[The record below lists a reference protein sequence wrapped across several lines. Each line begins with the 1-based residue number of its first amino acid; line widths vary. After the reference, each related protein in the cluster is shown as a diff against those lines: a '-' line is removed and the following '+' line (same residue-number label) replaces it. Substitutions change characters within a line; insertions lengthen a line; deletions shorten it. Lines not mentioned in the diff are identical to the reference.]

1 MYIYFLSLG
10 LNTITFQILAPRS
23 NACVY
28 KCLGNRSTNH
38 LTLCCVWRC
47 RVAGSGCPGAGG
59 GSCNYIVE
67 PMMVQGGS
75 SPPPPH
81 TSQLSGF
88 LMILVKLSC
97 QSTKFQQS
105 PAAAQTI
112 PAVVSPGITLA
123 VAPPPAPGQTNV
135 IMQLH
140 QWCVGE
146 PDRGV
151 QPSLTH
157 IITIRSHLSLYLC
170 IGIMWR
176 YISISSYLDIL
187 DGLMLFWSECGHNSY
202 WCFNTSKISSV
213 LHKISSELHHKIYTC
228 FIRFLQSFIIRFLL
242 AA

>member
-1 MYIYFLSLG
+1 MLRLMHLKKMKKKYTLDIGCMMYIYFLSLG
-10 LNTITFQILAPRS
+10 LNTITFQILAPLS
-23 NACVY
+23 YGCVY

-88 LMILVKLSC
+88 LMILLKLSC

-123 VAPPPAPGQTNV
+123 APRPPPPGKPMLLCSYTS
-135 IMQLH
+135 
-140 QWCVGE
+140 
-146 PDRGV
+146 GV
-151 QPSLTH
+151 WENQIAVSSPAWPTSLPSDH
-157 IITIRSHLSLYLC
+157 IYLC
-170 IGIMWR
+170 
-176 YISISSYLDIL
+176 
-187 DGLMLFWSECGHNSY
+187 F
-202 WCFNTSKISSV
+202 SV
-213 LHKISSELHHKIYTC
+213 SG
-228 FIRFLQSFIIRFLL
+228 
-242 AA
+242 

>member
-1 MYIYFLSLG
+1 
-10 LNTITFQILAPRS
+10 
-23 NACVY
+23 
-28 KCLGNRSTNH
+28 
-38 LTLCCVWRC
+38 
-47 RVAGSGCPGAGG
+47 
-59 GSCNYIVE
+59 
-67 PMMVQGGS
+67 MVQGGS

-81 TSQLSGF
+81 SSQLSGF

-123 VAPPPAPGQTNV
+123 APRPPPPGKPMLLCSYTT
-135 IMQLH
+135 
-140 QWCVGE
+140 
-146 PDRGV
+146 GV
-151 QPSLTH
+151 WENQIAVSSPSPSLTH

-187 DGLMLFWSECGHNSY
+187 DGLMLFWSSECGDNSY

-213 LHKISSELHHKIYTC
+213 LHKISSELHHKISTC
-228 FIRFLQSFIIRFLL
+228 CIRFL
-242 AA
+242 

>member
-1 MYIYFLSLG
+1 
-10 LNTITFQILAPRS
+10 
-23 NACVY
+23 
-28 KCLGNRSTNH
+28 
-38 LTLCCVWRC
+38 
-47 RVAGSGCPGAGG
+47 
-59 GSCNYIVE
+59 
-67 PMMVQGGS
+67 MVQGGS

-81 TSQLSGF
+81 SSQLSGF
-88 LMILVKLSC
+88 LMILLKLSC

-112 PAVVSPGITLA
+112 PEVVSPGIILTAPLP
-123 VAPPPAPGQTNV
+123 PPPAPGQTNV

-202 WCFNTSKISSV
+202 WCFNTSKISS
-213 LHKISSELHHKIYTC
+213 EFHHKIYTC
-228 FIRFLQSFIIRFLL
+228 FIRFLQSFIIRFIL
-242 AA
+242 AS

>member
-1 MYIYFLSLG
+1 MLRLMHLKKMKKKYTLDIGCMMYIYFLSLG
-10 LNTITFQILAPRS
+10 LNTITFQILAPLS
-23 NACVY
+23 HACVY

-81 TSQLSGF
+81 SSQLSGF
-88 LMILVKLSC
+88 LMILLKLSC

-123 VAPPPAPGQTNV
+123 APRPRPPGKPMLLCSYTS
-135 IMQLH
+135 
-140 QWCVGE
+140 
-146 PDRGV
+146 GV
-151 QPSLTH
+151 WENQ
-157 IITIRSHLSLYLC
+157 IAV
-170 IGIMWR
+170 
-176 YISISSYLDIL
+176 SSP
-187 DGLMLFWSECGHNSY
+187 
-202 WCFNTSKISSV
+202 
-213 LHKISSELHHKIYTC
+213 
-228 FIRFLQSFIIRFLL
+228 
-242 AA
+242 A

>member
-1 MYIYFLSLG
+1 MMYIYFLSLG
-10 LNTITFQILAPRS
+10 LNTITFQILAPLS
-23 NACVY
+23 YGCVY

-81 TSQLSGF
+81 SSQLSGF
-88 LMILVKLSC
+88 LMILLKLSC

-112 PAVVSPGITLA
+112 PAVVRPGIILA
-123 VAPPPAPGQTNV
+123 VALPPPPGKPMLLCSYTS
-135 IMQLH
+135 
-140 QWCVGE
+140 
-146 PDRGV
+146 GV
-151 QPSLTH
+151 WENQIAVSSPSLTH

-202 WCFNTSKISSV
+202 WCFNTSKISS
-213 LHKISSELHHKIYTC
+213 EFHHKIYTC

>member
-1 MYIYFLSLG
+1 M
-10 LNTITFQILAPRS
+10 
-23 NACVY
+23 
-28 KCLGNRSTNH
+28 
-38 LTLCCVWRC
+38 
-47 RVAGSGCPGAGG
+47 AGSGCPGAGG

-88 LMILVKLSC
+88 LMILLKLSC

-140 QWCVGE
+140 HWCVGE

-151 QPSLTH
+151 QPQPQPDPH
-157 IITIRSHLSLYLC
+157 HYQPITSISVSLYRDNVEIYLN
-170 IGIMWR
+170 IIVFR
-176 YISISSYLDIL
+176 YP
-187 DGLMLFWSECGHNSY
+187 GWTHA
-202 WCFNTSKISSV
+202 
-213 LHKISSELHHKIYTC
+213 
-228 FIRFLQSFIIRFLL
+228 LL
-242 AA
+242 V

>member
-10 LNTITFQILAPRS
+10 LNTITFQILAPLS
-23 NACVY
+23 HACVY

-47 RVAGSGCPGAGG
+47 RVAGSGCPGAGAGG

-81 TSQLSGF
+81 SSQLSGF
-88 LMILVKLSC
+88 LMILLKLSC

-123 VAPPPAPGQTNV
+123 APRPAPGQTNV

-151 QPSLTH
+151 QPQPDPH
-157 IITIRSHLSLYLC
+157 HYHPITSISVSLY
-170 IGIMWR
+170 R
-176 YISISSYLDIL
+176 D
-187 DGLMLFWSECGHNSY
+187 N
-202 WCFNTSKISSV
+202 V
-213 LHKISSELHHKIYTC
+213 KIY
-228 FIRFLQSFIIRFLL
+228 LNIIVFRYPGWTHAPLVF
-242 AA
+242 